1 MFLHARI
8 DVYEPRPT
16 AFHTIETFGL
26 PSLLAYPAIHRC
38 LATPRLSAS
47 SSVVILLRNLFILIL
62 VANSQ
67 AL

>member
-26 PSLLAYPAIHRC
+26 PSLLAYPAIHR
-38 LATPRLSAS
+38 LPGNA
-47 SSVVILLRNLFILIL
+47 
-62 VANSQ
+62 
-67 AL
+67 